1 LFVGAARFAQVK
13 SLLVAAA
20 RSRALRESGMVVFVA
35 PPGSGKTRIIQEFY
49 RELAATQPD
58 PPYWPPSLVDEE
70 PDGGLGLRELT
81 TSRKTVRYRGSYA
94 RPADAEIPWLWIAPA
109 VGTLSDGSPAP
120 AFDSVISQVTS
131 HVPALI
137 KRLGAARGDDPER
150 DARIRLAVADLLTGP
165 GEPGDRPGHLSGL
178 LSALL
183 PEGGRFAAEAA
194 DGQAGGEAVSAVLV
208 IDDAHELDEQTVG
221 FVREIIAA
229 ELPFLV
235 IATTWP
241 EKLTA
246 VGDQPLS
253 PFCSYLAEAGGSDR
267 IRQAWIGQ
275 LDEDDLIA
283 YVLSE
288 FPATG
293 QDVAAA
299 LARRAD
305 RNPYALRLLLNTPR
319 VSGSVR
325 DGRITL
331 DPREIA
337 DLNGRLDT
345 LLQAYWEELPAGVR
359 QILVAAALLGQ
370 SFLDEVLEAGLRR
383 YLPAAGLDEAL
394 DSSWIRSLGGQDRV
408 LEFAER
414 LRYDLAKGAA
424 PQFLSNR
431 ERAEIYGGALRAVR
445 RLLQSEPEGTGRIV
459 LLALHVLLARE
470 GAEDDLTA
478 AAASAVELAERARS
492 EFRRIDALQYYQQAI
507 AWMEATR
514 SAPTRDLA
522 DYLVRYAGMTRIHY
536 GLEAGEPLSERAVK
550 FADEHLDQGD
560 ELRIHARCAL
570 GRARRRREDPEAYA
584 DARALLAE
592 ARRLLGQLVGPSAEV
607 SHDVRAF
614 HGGLLMSDGHFDEGA
629 ELFRELAAF
638 SEEHFGPVHR
648 YTIADLSDLGY
659 CLHRSAGP
667 ERSIEVRRLV
677 VERRVRRFND
687 AGHLQAMGAKS
698 DLAFSLLESRDP
710 GHLDEAEKLIEES
723 ITRKSRVY
731 GFDGKPLRGSRI
743 IRVRIWLSRGLIAE
757 AAGDTETATRL
768 FTEASEEASRV
779 RELRKEARPGSQAV
793 AVQRHGEA
801 LACLRWPEAITALDD
816 ALDIQET
823 TMRRDHTFWAVR
835 DSAKSLWWT
844 YRRIGREAEAEAV
857 ARRYR
862 LPGASED
869 WIPAFVPRR

>member
-1 LFVGAARFAQVK
+1 LFVGAARYAQVK
-13 SLLVAAA
+13 SLLIAAE
-20 RSRALRESGMVVFVA
+20 RSRALRESALVVFVA

-49 RELAATQPD
+49 RALAATQPD
-58 PPYWPPSLVDEE
+58 PRYWPPSLVDED

-94 RPADAEIPWLWIAPA
+94 RPADAEIPWLWVAPA

-120 AFDSVISQVTS
+120 AFDGVVSQVTS

-137 KRLGAARGDDPER
+137 KRLGAARGEDPER
-150 DARIRLAVADLLTGP
+150 DAQIRLAVADLLTGP

-183 PEGGRFAAEAA
+183 PEDGG
-194 DGQAGGEAVSAVLV
+194 GGVSAVLV

-253 PFCSYLAEAGGSDR
+253 PFCSYLTEAGGSDR

-283 YVLSE
+283 YVLAE

-383 YLPAAGLDEAL
+383 YLPAAGLNEAL
-394 DSSWIRSLGGQDRV
+394 DSSWIRSLGGQERI

-431 ERAEIYGGALRAVR
+431 ERAEIFGGALRAVR
-445 RLLQSEPEGTGRIV
+445 RLLGSEPEGTGRIV

-470 GAEDDLTA
+470 EAEDDLAA

-492 EFRRIDALQYYQQAI
+492 EFRQIDALQYYQQAI
-507 AWMEATR
+507 TWMEATR

-522 DYLVRYAGMTRIHY
+522 DYLVRYAGMTRIHH
-536 GLEAGEPLSERAVK
+536 GMEAGESLSERAVK

-570 GRARRRREDPEAYA
+570 ARARRRREDPEAYA

-592 ARRLLGQLVGPSAEV
+592 ARRLLSQLVGPSAEV

-614 HGGLLMSDGHFDEGA
+614 HGGLLMSDGHYDEGA
-629 ELFRELAAF
+629 ELFRDLAAF

-710 GHLDEAEKLIEES
+710 CHLDEAEKLIEES

-731 GFDGKPLRGSRI
+731 GFDGKLLRASRI

-768 FTEASEEASRV
+768 FTEASEDASRV
-779 RELRKEARPGSQAV
+779 RELRKEARPGAQAI
-793 AVQRHGEA
+793 AVQRYGEA
-801 LACLRWPEAITALDD
+801 LACLRWPEAITTLDD

-823 TMRRDHTFWAVR
+823 TVRQDHTFWAVR
-835 DSAKSLWWT
+835 DCAKSLWWT
-844 YRRIGREAEAEAV
+844 YRRLGRDAEAEAV

-862 LPGASED
+862 LPGTSED
-869 WIPAFVPRR
+869 WVPAFVPRL